1 MTFHKP
7 HLPHRSYRPHQLGK
21 SGEDEAVRYLKDIN
35 YEILERNWRSAKG
48 EIDIIAL
55 HRVNGVAEV
64 VFVEV
69 KTRTNTLFGDPFE
82 AITPEKYRRM
92 YLLAREWMVL
102 NQSRLPWRID
112 VILLL
117 KQGLGFE
124 IIHHKGLIA

>member
-7 HLPHRSYRPHQLGK
+7 QLPHRSYRPHQLGK
-21 SGEDEAVRYLKDIN
+21 SGEDEAVGYLKDIN
-35 YEILERNWRSAKG
+35 YEILERNWRSAQG

-102 NQSRLPWRID
+102 NQPPLPWRID

-124 IIHHKGLIA
+124 IIHHKGLMA